1 MLDHKETSLIFI
13 RQAKDELERGDLLQ
27 ASEKTWGAA
36 AHAMKAIAMERGW
49 RHDSHSRLFSVS
61 DRLVRETGRA
71 EIGAL
76 FHTASVAHKNFY
88 EGVLSAED
96 VFRNIER
103 VETLLEILDTLHPK

>member
-1 MLDHKETSLIFI
+1 MLDHRETSRRFI
-13 RQAKDELERGDLLQ
+13 RQARDELGRGDLLQ

-36 AHAMKAIAMERGW
+36 AHAVKAIAIERGW
-49 RHDSHSRLFSVS
+49 RHDSHSMLFGIS

-71 EIGAL
+71 EIGTL
-76 FHTASVAHKNFY
+76 FHTASAAHKNFY

-103 VETLLEILDTLHPK
+103 IETLLKILDTLHPT